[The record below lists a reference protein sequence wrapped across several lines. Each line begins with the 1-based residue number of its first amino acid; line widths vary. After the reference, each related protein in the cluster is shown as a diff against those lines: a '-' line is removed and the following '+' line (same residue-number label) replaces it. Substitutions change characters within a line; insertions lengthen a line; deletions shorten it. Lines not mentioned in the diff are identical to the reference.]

1 MEVERASDLCSYVQQ
16 NGSSSNSSEG
26 SSSVERKGVVV
37 QQHPS
42 RHCSCIL
49 LLFLGLSCTRSVQQC
64 GQSLLPAAIAPTFT
78 AAACCTAASSGSW
91 EMAAAAAVH
100 CHVAAAPALDGHA
113 VSVVHSDG
121 AARSAGMCTGMLP
134 RECVSASRSAYEPG
148 ITAPCSSTQV
158 MPDRLTL
165 CP

>member
-1 MEVERASDLCSYVQQ
+1 MEVERASDLRSYVQQ

-64 GQSLLPAAIAPTFT
+64 GQSLLPAAIAPTLLQQHAALQR
-78 AAACCTAASSGSW
+78 AAARGRWLQQQQCTATW
-91 EMAAAAAVH
+91 QQHQQQQHQRWRDM
-100 CHVAAAPALDGHA
+100 
-113 VSVVHSDG
+113 
-121 AARSAGMCTGMLP
+121 
-134 RECVSASRSAYEPG
+134 
-148 ITAPCSSTQV
+148 Q
-158 MPDRLTL
+158 
-165 CP
+165 